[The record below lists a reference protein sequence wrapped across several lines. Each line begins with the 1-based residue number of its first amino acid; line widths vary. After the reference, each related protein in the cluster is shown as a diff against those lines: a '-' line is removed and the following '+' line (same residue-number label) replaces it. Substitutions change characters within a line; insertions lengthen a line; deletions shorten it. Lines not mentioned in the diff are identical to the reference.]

1 MTAWSFCISPNGRI
15 ERRKLDNRAQLQSD
29 ASNPKTQSSGYIIAA
44 QARTAKA
51 SNVSKVLST
60 LATDALSLHQHS
72 ISKTI
77 GGEQIVNQL
86 ELFLGLANYDIM
98 VDHKWLSGALAPL
111 RNPYCRLCES
121 TLDLQRF

>member
-1 MTAWSFCISPNGRI
+1 LPASTGPPRQKNLPFMTAWSFCISPNGRI
-15 ERRKLDNRAQLQSD
+15 EQLKNLVQFATFDCGTNSRAQLQSD

-77 GGEQIVNQL
+77 GG
-86 ELFLGLANYDIM
+86 
-98 VDHKWLSGALAPL
+98 
-111 RNPYCRLCES
+111 
-121 TLDLQRF
+121 